1 MTSAVQPAPSPA
13 TDRTAFRVLGALSVC
28 HLLND
33 MVQSLLPAIYPIL
46 KSALGLSFVQI
57 GLITLVNNLTASLLQ
72 PVIGFHTDRQP
83 RTQSLAI
90 GMGFMLAGLLLLAW
104 SHQFGSVLVAAAL
117 IGVGSSVFHPESSR
131 IARIASGGRPGLAQS
146 LFQVGGNTGSA
157 IGPLLAALI
166 VLPRGQQSL
175 ALFAVAPIAAMALLW
190 RVGQWYGRRLPG
202 VQSAHAHAP
211 VRAAMSTPHV
221 RRALAILLIL
231 VFSKYVYLAGLGT
244 FYTFY
249 LIETFGVTVRT
260 SQLYLFAFLGA
271 VAVGTILGGP
281 IGDRYGRKYVIW
293 GSILGVLPFTLALPY
308 VSLPLTGLLSAIIG
322 LILASAFSA
331 IIVYAQELVPGRV
344 GMVSGLFF
352 GLAFGIGGL
361 GAAVLGIMADAY
373 GVTFVYRV
381 CAWLPALGL
390 LTAWLPDIEPARR
403 GQALR
408 AAGSRAGVDNGDAL
422 DREPAGER

>member
-1 MTSAVQPAPSPA
+1 MSSAADSGALPAN
-13 TDRTAFRVLGALSVC
+13 RTAFRVLGALSVC

-57 GLITLVNNLTASLLQ
+57 GLITLVNNVTASLLQ

-104 SHQFGSVLVAAAL
+104 SHRFGTVLAAAAL
-117 IGVGSSVFHPESSR
+117 IGVGSSIFHPESSR

-146 LFQVGGNTGSA
+146 LFQVGGNAGSA
-157 IGPLLAALI
+157 IGPLLAAMV
-166 VLPRGQQSL
+166 VLPHGQRSL
-175 ALFAVAPIAAMALLW
+175 VLFAVAPLVAMALLW
-190 RVGQWYGRRLPG
+190 RVGQWYGRRLPPAAAPHG
-202 VQSAHAHAP
+202 QHPVQHAVA
-211 VRAAMSTPHV
+211 TPHV
-221 RRALAILLIL
+221 RRALAILLVL
-231 VFSKYVYLAGLGT
+231 VFSKYVYLAALGT

-249 LIETFGVTVRT
+249 LIETFGVSVRT
-260 SQLYLFAFLGA
+260 SQLYLFVFLGA
-271 VAVGTILGGP
+271 VAVGTIIGGP

-308 VSLPLTGLLSAIIG
+308 LSLALTGLVSAVIG

-344 GMVSGLFF
+344 GTISGLFF
-352 GLAFGIGGL
+352 GLAFGIGGV
-361 GAAVLGIMADAY
+361 GAAVLGVMADAY
-373 GVTFVYRV
+373 GITFVYRV

-390 LTAWLPDIEPARR
+390 LTAWLPDIEP
-403 GQALR
+403 
-408 AAGSRAGVDNGDAL
+408 
-422 DREPAGER
+422 DRHR